1 MHDFSYELMIHEY
14 IDYKSYKWSIKNEDK
29 LFLKKKKKKK
39 NEDKLNST
47 KLMINKKNLVE
58 ESIVINESHK
68 G

>member
-14 IDYKSYKWSIKNEDK
+14 IDYKLYKWSIKNEDK
-29 LFLKKKKKKK
+29 LFLKKKKK

-47 KLMINKKNLVE
+47 KLMINKMNLVE

>member
-1 MHDFSYELMIHEY
+1 MHVFSYELMIHEY
-14 IDYKSYKWSIKNEDK
+14 IDYKLYKWSIKNEDK
-29 LFLKKKKKKK
+29 L
-39 NEDKLNST
+39 NNT

>member
-14 IDYKSYKWSIKNEDK
+14 IDYKLYKWSIKNEDK
-29 LFLKKKKKKK
+29 LFLKKKKKK

-47 KLMINKKNLVE
+47 KLMINKMNLVE